1 MTLAAV
7 PSDTSSSAAAVQ
19 RARIRDLAPL
29 ERLRKGCALSNRG
42 RRMALEAIR
51 RRHPD
56 ADATEVRLRYL
67 ELAYGPGLAAEVRR
81 WLGARGP

>member
-1 MTLAAV
+1 MALARI
-7 PSDTSSSAAAVQ
+7 PSDTSNSAAVVQ
-19 RARIRDLAPL
+19 RARIRELAPL

-56 ADATEVRLRYL
+56 ADAAEVRLRYL
-67 ELAYGPGLAAEVRR
+67 ELAYGRALAAEVRR
-81 WLGARGP
+81 WLGDRGP

>member
-19 RARIRDLAPL
+19 RARIRALAPL

-67 ELAYGPGLAAEVRR
+67 ELAYGPVLATEVRR

>member
-1 MTLAAV
+1 MASGGI
-7 PSDTSSSAAAVQ
+7 PSDTLTSAAAVQ
-19 RARIRDLAPL
+19 RARIRALAPL

-51 RRHPD
+51 RRHPH

-67 ELAYGPGLAAEVRR
+67 ELAYGPALAAEVRR
-81 WLGARGP
+81 WLGSRGP

>member
-1 MTLAAV
+1 MAPAGI
-7 PSDTSSSAAAVQ
+7 PSDTSTSAAAVQ
-19 RARIRDLAPL
+19 RARIRALAPL

-51 RRHPD
+51 RRNPR

-67 ELAYGPGLAAEVRR
+67 ELAYGRALAAEVRR
-81 WLGARGP
+81 WLGDRGP

>member
-1 MTLAAV
+1 MALAGI
-7 PSDTSSSAAAVQ
+7 PRDTSTSAAAVQ
-19 RARIRDLAPL
+19 RARIRELAPL

-67 ELAYGPGLAAEVRR
+67 ELAYGRALAAEVRR
-81 WLGARGP
+81 WLGDRGP

>member
-1 MTLAAV
+1 MAPAGI
-7 PSDTSSSAAAVQ
+7 PSDTSTSAAAVQ
-19 RARIRDLAPL
+19 RAQIRALAPL
-29 ERLRKGCALSNRG
+29 ERLQKGCALSNRG

-67 ELAYGPGLAAEVRR
+67 ELAYGQAIAAEVRR
-81 WLGARGP
+81 WLGERGP